1 MHGLLP
7 SCEAV
12 TSPNLHFFIWKQ
24 PFLMFFVFFFANEH
38 KKGNDGIKCKLTAF
52 INKLFTFNI
61 SSPQTAW
68 SMRTQLKVNICINK
82 WLFAT
87 TKSLTYSD
95 AHIKNFRQQSNRL
108 VQTAYPRATQLVH
121 PYMHDHTAHFSW
133 NMLLHWEQRH
143 NETISVCILKMWS
156 AVFCPAPA
164 FHSVATLNQF

>member
-1 MHGLLP
+1 MVYCLVVRQSHHQTCIFLFE
-7 SCEAV
+7 S
-12 TSPNLHFFIWKQ
+12 NLFWWFF
-24 PFLMFFVFFFANEH
+24 FFFANEH

-95 AHIKNFRQQSNRL
+95 AHIKNFRWQSNRL

-143 NETISVCILKMWS
+143 NETISVCIFEDVVSSFLS
-156 AVFCPAPA
+156 SSCISFSCN
-164 FHSVATLNQF
+164 T

>member
-12 TSPNLHFFIWKQ
+12 TSPNLHFLFESNLFWC
-24 PFLMFFVFFFANEH
+24 FFFFCEWTQ
-38 KKGNDGIKCKLTAF
+38 KGNDGIKCKLRAF
-52 INKLFTFNI
+52 INKLFTSNI

-68 SMRTQLKVNICINK
+68 SMRTELKVNICINK

-87 TKSLTYSD
+87 TESLTYSN
-95 AHIKNFRQQSNRL
+95 AHIKNFRWQSNRL
-108 VQTAYPRATQLVH
+108 AQTAYPRATQLVH

-143 NETISVCILKMWS
+143 NETISACILKMWS

-164 FHSVATLNQF
+164 FHSFATLNQF